1 MVVVDTI
8 TTLYSGGIPLLGGGL
23 LGVAAGYAL
32 KKIAKFV
39 ILGLGLIALI
49 LGYLEF
55 EKWISVNWTVVE
67 NQTST
72 LMTHA
77 AHKAYVVTQQMGHE
91 IPIGLGVVGFLPGM
105 FVGFMKG

>member
-1 MVVVDTI
+1 MVANTI
-8 TTLYSGGIPLLGGGL
+8 TTLMQSGGMPLLGGGL

-55 EKWISVNWTVVE
+55 QKWISVNWTVVE

-72 LMTHA
+72 LMSHT
-77 AHKAYVVTQQMGHE
+77 AHKAYIITQQMGHE
-91 IPIGLGVVGFLPGM
+91 IPLGLGVVGFLPGL